1 MGLIRAFFNLHI
13 SAFQKN
19 YSRCLRD
26 PEGYSQWY
34 AHQDTLGGCSFLSSS
49 FRTQQPK
56 SSSSQAMM
64 RDVSR
69 SASSS
74 LSYLDEAWKDVF
86 QMLALLAPFIL
97 LLTYDCVAFA
107 RCVLNHHDQEH
118 EIFVME
124 DPGEVV
130 WPVSTYKKCN
140 FHRLF
145 LMTAKPSSVSLQQ

>member
-1 MGLIRAFFNLHI
+1 
-13 SAFQKN
+13 
-19 YSRCLRD
+19 
-26 PEGYSQWY
+26 
-34 AHQDTLGGCSFLSSS
+34 
-49 FRTQQPK
+49 
-56 SSSSQAMM
+56 M

-74 LSYLDEAWKDVF
+74 LSYSEGAWKDVF
-86 QMLALLAPFIL
+86 QMLALLALFIL

-107 RCVLNHHDQEH
+107 RCVLNHYREH

-130 WPVSTYKKCN
+130 WPMSTYKKCN
-140 FHRLF
+140 FSRLL